1 MAVVPIAVFQATF
14 GWLVHNGRDKAVEKL
29 SDVTHKQFR
38 NIIMGEI
45 DDTSSKLDGL
55 SKKDLRASISFFREG
70 IELLYEGFDEIRSRS
85 EFGADTAQATCAE
98 VVSLTERMRN
108 LELTESATR
117 KLSRAKKR
125 FEQARE
131 WATIAFSNEALS
143 TTDRILAMQYRVM
156 ATVLEAIEN
165 PSDAIAPCKVCIKE
179 LNGLP
184 TVQQSFKVQLKTGI
198 SAVMGL
204 FYQEE
209 RVKIISGVCRVNRV
223 AFDVTQAICS
233 RGLLLLEWPNVDTG
247 EEKVDLLHDRRLALL
262 LREQGMEQ
270 CDLSWTIGQDG
281 EKEHRI
287 KNPLD
292 IATNSSGQYIVADYD
307 LTIKVFD
314 NSGKFVK
321 CFRLP
326 PLIDD
331 NGKELSTENW
341 KVKLATDINDNIYV
355 LVEENIHQRWI
366 FKFDK
371 SADQYHKFRERTMD
385 LECNLCKLSVSDS
398 GKVMVLKGNYTKD
411 YHFVDLYETDG
422 QFVCS
427 FGEQNLKS
435 PRDIST
441 VSDGRVMVVDQT
453 PSHCVHIFSELG
465 DHLSKF
471 DLKGFVHFPNI
482 AFHRESQQVVL
493 ASTDDE
499 KELLCIGIYTKDGE
513 FVRSV
518 FIYKSGYFLYKIAVS
533 TEGRI
538 AALGP
543 TYVKLESGVMDYKI
557 GYRLIVL

>member
-14 GWLVHNGRDKAVEKL
+14 GWLVHKGRDKAVEKL

-38 NIIMGEI
+38 NIIMSEI
-45 DDTSSKLDGL
+45 NDMSSKLDGL
-55 SKKDLRASISFFREG
+55 SRKDLLASISFFREG
-70 IELLYEGFDEIRSRS
+70 IEFLYEGFDEIRSRS

-117 KLSRAKKR
+117 KLSAAKKR
-125 FEQARE
+125 FECARE
-131 WATIAFSNEALS
+131 MATIAFSNEALS

-165 PSDAIAPCKVCIKE
+165 PSDAVAPCKICIKE

-270 CDLSWTIGQDG
+270 CDLSWTMGQDG

-326 PLIDD
+326 PFIDD

-355 LVEENIHQRWI
+355 LVEEKNHQRWI

-518 FIYKSGYFLYKIAVS
+518 FIYKSGYFLYDCS
-533 TEGRI
+533 EH
-538 AALGP
+538 
-543 TYVKLESGVMDYKI
+543 
-557 GYRLIVL
+557 

>member
-1 MAVVPIAVFQATF
+1 M
-14 GWLVHNGRDKAVEKL
+14 
-29 SDVTHKQFR
+29 
-38 NIIMGEI
+38 
-45 DDTSSKLDGL
+45 
-55 SKKDLRASISFFREG
+55 KDN
-70 IELLYEGFDEIRSRS
+70 Y
-85 EFGADTAQATCAE
+85 
-98 VVSLTERMRN
+98 
-108 LELTESATR
+108 
-117 KLSRAKKR
+117 K
-125 FEQARE
+125 
-131 WATIAFSNEALS
+131 
-143 TTDRILAMQYRVM
+143 
-156 ATVLEAIEN
+156 
-165 PSDAIAPCKVCIKE
+165 
-179 LNGLP
+179 
-184 TVQQSFKVQLKTGI
+184 
-198 SAVMGL
+198 
-204 FYQEE
+204 EE

-326 PLIDD
+326 PFIDD

-355 LVEENIHQRWI
+355 LVEEKNHQRWI

-398 GKVMVLKGNYTKD
+398 GKVMVLNGNYTKD

-427 FGEQNLKS
+427 FGKQNLKS
-435 PRDIST
+435 PRYIST
-441 VSDGRVMVVDQT
+441 VSDGKVTVVD
-453 PSHCVHIFSELG
+453 
-465 DHLSKF
+465 
-471 DLKGFVHFPNI
+471 
-482 AFHRESQQVVL
+482 
-493 ASTDDE
+493 
-499 KELLCIGIYTKDGE
+499 
-513 FVRSV
+513 
-518 FIYKSGYFLYKIAVS
+518 
-533 TEGRI
+533 
-538 AALGP
+538 
-543 TYVKLESGVMDYKI
+543 
-557 GYRLIVL
+557 